1 MRKACFVF
9 LCLAS
14 APTHAL
20 TQDEMREEFAVAS
33 GGTLVAKVEDGDI
46 EIVTHDMERVVVE
59 VFRKVRAATD
69 DLERQVL
76 KSHRVRISQDG
87 SEVRIRARSW
97 RGRDHIEV
105 REFSVRFVVTVPQ
118 RFSARLR
125 TSDGDIHVR
134 GLEGALEARSTDG
147 SFRLEGLRGRI
158 RVETSDGDIEVADS
172 SGDME
177 LETSDGNIRIDAFDG
192 PIWAETSDG
201 DITVVLSAPSED
213 CDLQTADGD
222 VDIRID
228 ATAALTLD
236 FRVADGDIDVG
247 LPIRGRIRRDSLR
260 GDLNGGGSTLSVRT
274 FDGDIRLRPT
284 AKE

>member
-1 MRKACFVF
+1 MRNACFVF

-134 GLEGALEARSTDG
+134 GLEGALEARSSDG
-147 SFRLEGLRGRI
+147 TFRLGACAAGFVSR
-158 RVETSDGDIEVADS
+158 
-172 SGDME
+172 
-177 LETSDGNIRIDAFDG
+177 
-192 PIWAETSDG
+192 PP
-201 DITVVLSAPSED
+201 TVISKW
-213 CDLQTADGD
+213 
-222 VDIRID
+222 
-228 ATAALTLD
+228 
-236 FRVADGDIDVG
+236 
-247 LPIRGRIRRDSLR
+247 
-260 GDLNGGGSTLSVRT
+260 
-274 FDGDIRLRPT
+274 PT
-284 AKE
+284 APATWSWKPPMATSVSTPSTVRSGPRPLTVTSPLFCQRRLGTVICRPRTAMSTSA